1 MAKSTISP
9 GKSSLHSG
17 ERNSIITNT
26 DANIASKMYKDY
38 SERIG
43 SNNQN
48 KFAVQHLAEAVGKAQ
63 KDMLALEKKYQAER
77 LKVSLQVAKEMKD
90 ATENQIQAEVTRR
103 IKATE
108 LGNELLKQRAEASEK
123 YHELEKRQIA
133 NWQRIQEGAAKQVQE
148 ARAFLYDEASDDK
161 KLKMLEQNISGYVK
175 TISEAE
181 AEAAEAIAIAR
192 TNYSGQEAID
202 KETEALNK
210 YRKLQQDLGKE
221 KVRDL
226 LQINKV
232 AQKHTKEQ
240 YDLEKKNKANI
251 ISFLAK
257 GDSEASRNRLKNI
270 EAEKEAAIKAA
281 EAAAEIGDE
290 EGKQEAIKAYKEAV
304 GAQNRENASQAL
316 VKGAGLVSDK
326 INQYAEAANTS
337 FAEYMGKV
345 DARMQGTDK
354 TYSEMTD
361 LISTNLSVSPYVQ
374 VQKVMEQLQ
383 QGATQ
388 GIAYNLEQRAFLNTI
403 KDKIAHTF
411 DTFDSNLMRIIK
423 IQQAD
428 STVARLG
435 MEASLTK
442 FYNRMYE
449 DSQYLNSL
457 FDTVSGA
464 IVDATSQ
471 LSKEAS
477 TEFEYVVQKWLGS
490 LSSVGVSDNAISSI
504 ASGLNMLGSGNASG
518 LANNNSLQV
527 LLAMSAAK
535 SGQSYADLLLNGL
548 NADNTNLLMV
558 NMIKYLR
565 DVFSGSDNNVVKS
578 AYASI
583 FNLSMSDMKAITN
596 LSNDKLSNVFDTMM
610 NYSSMENETSNQLNQ
625 VIKRT
630 TIPVM
635 LQNLY
640 ENALY
645 GVAYDQAKSPLMFGM
660 KSMLDFMRAT
670 DTDIV
675 IPAISAFG
683 SGINL
688 NGTTVQDLLGIGM
701 MGAQGLLLMGNI
713 LGGLFSGGGMNLNS
727 WNARE
732 TISSGKFS
740 LSPLELMLG
749 EKSGAYAVS
758 TNSED
763 MENTAIANQSEDAK
777 RQGEAING
785 STGPEKTFVDIV
797 NGSGEDYVRA
807 IIFDEEG
814 TAAKI
819 NKDGSLSVADSELIK
834 LVKDIKEKIVDSTKD
849 ARTGKDYNEMFSN
862 GQYSVGNNIRANT
875 ILAQLESAKSPEEY
889 LIMGLL
895 TGAFRIAVNN
905 VEDEP
910 LKVAMDIT
918 SSTDTSN
925 DFINI
930 NSYIVN

>member
-1 MAKSTISP
+1 MAKQT
-9 GKSSLHSG
+9 GNNTN
-17 ERNSIITNT
+17 NSADKLQKQYAQRIADHGTNKEVT
-26 DANIASKMYKDY
+26 NVLAQREKKALDELTKHEKQVANKKLEIAKALDK
-38 SERIG
+38 E
-43 SNNQN
+43 
-48 KFAVQHLAEAVGKAQ
+48 LAESH
-63 KDMLALEKKYQAER
+63 KKLTESQRAAEVKR
-77 LKVSLQVAKEMKD
+77 RFEAD
-90 ATENQIQAEVTRR
+90 ATNKDLIEKTKAAEKELTSIRKRNNAEWVR
-103 IKATE
+103 IND
-108 LGNELLKQRAEASEK
+108 L
-123 YHELEKRQIA
+123 
-133 NWQRIQEGAAKQVQE
+133 AAKQVAE
-148 ARAFLYDEASDDK
+148 ARAFLYDEANDDK
-161 KLKMLEQNISGYVK
+161 KIKILESKISDSVAS
-175 TISEAE
+175 IAEAE
-181 AEAAEAIAIAR
+181 AEAAEKIAIAR
-192 TNYSGQEAID
+192 TSYSGQEAID
-202 KETEALNK
+202 KETEALNE
-210 YRKLQQDLGKE
+210 YRAKQEAINKE
-221 KVRDL
+221 KEANLNKIAALNAKIL
-226 LQINKV
+226 LQASKD

-240 YDLEKKNKANI
+240 YNLEKKNKANL

-257 GDSEASRNRLKNI
+257 GNSEASRNRLKNI
-270 EAEKEAAIKAA
+270 EIEKEAAIKAA
-281 EAAAEIGDE
+281 EAAAKIGDE
-290 EGKQEAIKAYKEAV
+290 EGKQEAIKAYNDAV
-304 GAQNRENASQAL
+304 GAQNRENAKQAL
-316 VKGAGLVSDK
+316 AKGAGLVSNK
-326 INQYAEAANTS
+326 INQYVEAANTS

-411 DTFDSNLMRIIK
+411 NTFDSNLMRIVK

-660 KSMLDFMRAT
+660 KSMLDFMRST
-670 DTDIV
+670 DTDII
-675 IPAISAFG
+675 IPAVSAFG

-688 NGTTVQDLLGIGM
+688 NGVSVQDLLGIGI
-701 MGAQGLLLMGNI
+701 MGGQGLMLMGNI
-713 LGGLFSGGGMNLNS
+713 LAGLVSGGGMNLNS

-807 IIFDEEG
+807 ILFDEEG

-819 NKDGSLSVADSELIK
+819 NKDGTLSVADSALYK

-862 GQYSVGNNIRANT
+862 GQYNVGTNIRT
-875 ILAQLESAKSPEEY
+875 REVLTQLESAKTPEEY

-910 LKVAMDIT
+910 LKVAMDI
-918 SSTDTSN
+918 DTNNDISN
-925 DFINI
+925 DFMNI
-930 NSYIVN
+930 NGYIVN

>member
-1 MAKSTISP
+1 MAKSTIPP
-9 GKSSLHSG
+9 GKSSPHNG

-43 SNNQN
+43 NNNQN
-48 KFAVQHLAEAVGKAQ
+48 KFAVQHLAEAVSKAQ
-63 KDMLALEKKYQAER
+63 KDMLVLEKKYQAER
-77 LKVSLQVAKEMKD
+77 LKMSSQVAKEMKD
-90 ATENQIQAEVTRR
+90 ATENEIQAEVTKR

-108 LGNELLKQRAEASEK
+108 VGKELLKQRAKASKEH
-123 YHELEKRQIA
+123 HELEIRQIE
-133 NWQRIQEGAAKQVQE
+133 NWKRIQESAAKQVQE

-161 KLKMLEQNISGYVK
+161 KIKMLEQNISGYVK
-175 TISEAE
+175 TIADAE
-181 AEAAEAIAIAR
+181 AEAAEEIAIAR
-192 TNYSGQEAID
+192 TNYSGE
-202 KETEALNK
+202 KALEEEKKALDK
-210 YRKLQQDLGKE
+210 YRQLQQNIGKE

-232 AQKHTKEQ
+232 AQKHTEEQ
-240 YDLEKKNKANI
+240 YKLEKKNKANLF
-251 ISFLAK
+251 SFLAK
-257 GDSEASRNRLKNI
+257 GDSEASKNRLKNI

-281 EAAAEIGDE
+281 EEAAKIGDE
-290 EGKQEAIKAYKEAV
+290 KGKQEAIKAYKDAV
-304 GAQNRENASQAL
+304 GAQNRENANQAL
-316 VKGAGLVSDK
+316 AKGAGLVSDK

-354 TYSEMTD
+354 TYSKMTD
-361 LISTNLSVSPYVQ
+361 LISTNLSVSPFVQ
-374 VQKVMEQLQ
+374 VQRVMEQLQ

-411 DTFDSNLMRIIK
+411 DSFDSNLMRIVK

-457 FDTVSGA
+457 FDSVSGA

-471 LSKEAS
+471 LSREAS

-490 LSSVGVSDNAISSI
+490 LSSVGVSDSAISSI
-504 ASGLNMLGSGNASG
+504 ASGLNMLGSGNATG
-518 LANNNSLQV
+518 LANNSSLQV

-548 NADNTNLLMV
+548 NADNTNLLMI

-596 LSNDKLSNVFDTMM
+596 LSNDRLSNVFDTMM

-645 GVAYDQAKSPLMFGM
+645 GVAYDQAQSPLLFGM
-660 KSMLDFMRAT
+660 KSMLDFMRSTNT
-670 DTDIV
+670 DVI
-675 IPAISAFG
+675 IPAVSAMG
-683 SGINL
+683 TGINL
-688 NGTTVQDLLGIGM
+688 NGTSVQDLLGIGM

-713 LGGLFSGGGMNLNS
+713 LKGLTSGGGMNLNS

-740 LSPLELMLG
+740 LSPLDLLLG

-758 TNSED
+758 SNSED

-785 STGPEKTFVDIV
+785 STAPEKTFVDIV

-807 IIFDEEG
+807 ILFDEEG
-814 TAAKI
+814 TSAKI
-819 NKDGSLSVADSELIK
+819 NRDGTLSVVDNALLK
-834 LVKDIKEKIVDSTKD
+834 LVGDINAKITDPAK
-849 ARTGKDYNEMFSN
+849 ARTGKEYNEMFNN
-862 GQYSVGNNIRANT
+862 GQYYVPNQRAQVV
-875 ILAQLESAKSPEEY
+875 LSQLEKATSPEEY

-910 LKVAMDIT
+910 LKVAMDLD
-918 SSTDTSN
+918 SSSGSSS
-925 DFINI
+925 DFMNI